1 MGIYIPGL
9 SHSLGVN
16 VFSYAMRNSWQNQ
29 FIFPCDGVQHRK
41 GSDGG
46 KLLILWEKYGY
57 QFPRLSPQDGFCC
70 ILPCYGKL
78 TARPMHFT
86 YEEMR
91 YPNCFLCISLDGAR
105 LPSRFVRFFIHVIP
119 TTPIPPPSDKYST
132 LECVFP
138 RIKGASFVSPGS
150 FTNTPFLRSQNS

>member
-1 MGIYIPGL
+1 MEYSIG
-9 SHSLGVN
+9 
-16 VFSYAMRNSWQNQ
+16 R
-29 FIFPCDGVQHRK
+29 
-41 GSDGG
+41 GSDGR

-119 TTPIPPPSDKYST
+119 TTSIPPPSDKYST

-138 RIKGASFVSPGS
+138 HIKGASFVSPGS